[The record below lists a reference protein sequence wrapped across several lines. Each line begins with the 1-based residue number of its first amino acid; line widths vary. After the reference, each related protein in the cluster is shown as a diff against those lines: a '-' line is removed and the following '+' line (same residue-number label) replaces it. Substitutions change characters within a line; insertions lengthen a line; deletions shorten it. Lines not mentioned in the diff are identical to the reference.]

1 MLITVFSSILLTILT
16 IFDRYILFDLIHI
29 KVLYLRYV
37 WPIGSFYCNSF
48 LTSFFFL
55 FFFLFSP
62 FVSFFGV
69 YFSSFLAISALFFGY
84 ISSFFWAILALFK
97 YVYKVI
103 NSTSLSFLK

>member
-48 LTSFFFL
+48 LTSFFS
-55 FFFLFSP
+55 FFFFPFFP
-62 FVSFFGV
+62 FVSFFGGF
-69 YFSSFLAISALFFGY
+69 FSSFLALSDLFLAISLLFFFLFL
-84 ISSFFWAILALFK
+84 FFLNFF
-97 YVYKVI
+97 I
-103 NSTSLSFLK
+103 NFLTLL

>member
-48 LTSFFFL
+48 LTSLFSFFFP
-55 FFFLFSP
+55 FSP
-62 FVSFFGV
+62 FVSFFGG

-84 ISSFFWAILALFK
+84 ISSFFGYF
-97 YVYKVI
+97 
-103 NSTSLSFLK
+103 SSFQICLQSY

>member
-48 LTSFFFL
+48 LTSFFS
-55 FFFLFSP
+55 FFF
-62 FVSFFGV
+62 SFF
-69 YFSSFLAISALFFGY
+69 SFCFFFWWLFQLFFGY
-84 ISSFFWAILALFK
+84 ISSFFGYI
-97 YVYKVI
+97 
-103 NSTSLSFLK
+103 SSFFGYFSSFQICLQSY

>member
-48 LTSFFFL
+48 LTSFFS
-55 FFFLFSP
+55 FFFFFSP
-62 FVSFFGV
+62 FVSFFVG
-69 YFSSFLAISALFFGY
+69 YFISFL
-84 ISSFFWAILALFK
+84 AILALFL
-97 YVYKVI
+97 VI
-103 NSTSLSFLK
+103 LALFLGFYCSFQLFLHIY

>member
-16 IFDRYILFDLIHI
+16 IFDRYILFYLIHI

-48 LTSFFFL
+48 LTSFFFSFFSFC
-55 FFFLFSP
+55 FFFWWLFQ
-62 FVSFFGV
+62 
-69 YFSSFLAISALFFGY
+69 LFFGY
-84 ISSFFWAILALFK
+84 ISSFFGYISSFLAILALFK

>member
-48 LTSFFFL
+48 LTSFSFFFPFFSFC
-55 FFFLFSP
+55 FFFL
-62 FVSFFGV
+62 V
-69 YFSSFLAISALFFGY
+69 AISALFWLYQLFFWLYQLFFGY
-84 ISSFFWAILALFK
+84 FSSFQICLQS
-97 YVYKVI
+97 Y
-103 NSTSLSFLK
+103 

>member
-48 LTSFFFL
+48 LTSFFSL
-55 FFFLFSP
+55 FFPFSP
-62 FVSFFGV
+62 FVSFFGG
-69 YFSSFLAISALFFGY
+69 YFSSFLAISALFLA
-84 ISSFFWAILALFK
+84 ISALFLAILALFK

>member
-48 LTSFFFL
+48 LTSFFL
-55 FFFLFSP
+55 FF
-62 FVSFFGV
+62 SFFSFCFFFSG
-69 YFSSFLAISALFFGY
+69 YFSSFLVISALFLA
-84 ISSFFWAILALFK
+84 ISAFLLAILALFK